1 MPSAT
6 ASPEETNEHVRSAP
20 MEFEVAHS
28 LFPES
33 RVLASYPSSQ
43 GTNAIFKCAL
53 LQILRHPCLRWRIP

>member
-28 LFPES
+28 VFPES
-33 RVLASYPSSQ
+33 RVLASYPSS
-43 GTNAIFKCAL
+43 
-53 LQILRHPCLRWRIP
+53 ILKAQMQSSSARFCKFFATPV